1 MKGRVRAG
9 ARVGAGVRAREK
21 GRGCG
26 SRGGHGTAALQVP
39 EAEGLVRR
47 RQQHAAAVKGELRQR
62 RRGGEPVDDAAWL
75 GGEG

>member
-1 MKGRVRAG
+1 MRGR
-9 ARVGAGVRAREK
+9 ET

-26 SRGGHGTAALQVP
+26 SSGGHGTAALQVP